1 MKDQKKYNGWTNY
14 ATWKVNLEIFDG
26 LTFGFEKVTSRECI
40 DYAVEVVSDGADGF
54 ALDYAL
60 AFLNTVNWQEI
71 ADHLNENARDSYRY
85 RPLAVEV

>member
-1 MKDQKKYNGWTNY
+1 MKDQEKYNGWSNY
-14 ATWKVNLEIFDG
+14 PTWRVALEVFDE
-26 LTFGFEKVTSRECI
+26 LPLGFERVTSRECI

-71 ADHLNENARDSYRY
+71 ADHVNEWQ
-85 RPLAVEV
+85 EVADHVNGE

>member
-1 MKDQKKYNGWTNY
+1 MKDQKKYNGWSNY
-14 ATWKVNLEIFDG
+14 PTWRVALEIFDDI
-26 LTFGFEKVTSRECI
+26 LFGVEKVTSRECI

-71 ADHLNENARDSYRY
+71 ADHVNGE
-85 RPLAVEV
+85 

>member
-1 MKDQKKYNGWTNY
+1 MKEEKKYNGWSNY
-14 ATWKVNLEIFDG
+14 PTWRVALEV
-26 LTFGFEKVTSRECI
+26 FGELPPEFEKVTSRECI

-71 ADHLNENARDSYRY
+71 VDHINGE
-85 RPLAVEV
+85 

>member
-1 MKDQKKYNGWTNY
+1 MKEEKYNGWTNY
-14 ATWKVNLEIFDG
+14 ATWRVNLEIFDD
-26 LTFGFEKVTSRECI
+26 LPFGFEKVTLRECI

-54 ALDYAL
+54 ALDFAL
-60 AFLNTVNWQEI
+60 AFLDTVNWQEI